1 MPLPTL
7 TFHSPNSVNI
17 RSVEMRGSVGVSL
30 GLPNSSGGAKIAVM
44 SRKELNCIRILQKG
58 QNCSDD
64 HTPSTGPP
72 SSCGMNILESQLGK
86 KISKSLENYSGSFQD
101 SSHAL
106 PLASKLVED
115 SNDRALFSALSDI

>member
-44 SRKELNCIRILQKG
+44 SRKGLTKIAMMTIHRRRGLLQ
-58 QNCSDD
+58 
-64 HTPSTGPP
+64 
-72 SSCGMNILESQLGK
+72 
-86 KISKSLENYSGSFQD
+86 
-101 SSHAL
+101 A
-106 PLASKLVED
+106 VV
-115 SNDRALFSALSDI
+115 